1 MQYYLAPMEGITT
14 YIYRRLFAKYFG
26 GIDKYY
32 TPFLASMRLN
42 NRERNE
48 VLPEH
53 NEGLRLI
60 PQVLTNR
67 ADEFVEIARALKE
80 YGYGE
85 VNLNLG
91 CPSGTVVSK
100 HRGAGL
106 LAVPDE
112 LDAFLQ
118 EIFEKSPI
126 AISIKTRVG
135 ISEEREW
142 ERILA
147 VYSKYPIRELIVH
160 TRLQKD
166 FYRVPARPH
175 MFLQAKEKLS
185 VPLCYNGDITS
196 PDALRKLSVPL
207 CCNGDTTS
215 PDALR
220 HVQELVPSVMLGRGL
235 IADPNLIRRLLGLP
249 CADKE
254 TIGAFTAELLSDY
267 STKMSGGER
276 VTLYK
281 MKEIW
286 VYLGESFTSPE
297 RYLKRIRKANRIAD
311 YEQAVRDLLR
321 DQELKENIE

>member
-1 MQYYLAPMEGITT
+1 MQYDLAPMEGVTT

-32 TPFLASMRLN
+32 TPFLASMHLSS
-42 NRERNE
+42 RERNE

-53 NEGLRLI
+53 NEGIRLV
-60 PQVLTNR
+60 PQILTNR
-67 ADEFVEIARALKE
+67 ADEFVEIARSLQE
-80 YGYGE
+80 YGYEE

-100 HRGAGL
+100 HRGAGF

-126 AISIKTRVG
+126 AISVKTRIG
-135 ISEEREW
+135 ISEEQEW

-147 VYSKYPIRELIVH
+147 VYAKYPIRELIVH

-166 FYRVPARPH
+166 FYKAPARPH
-175 MFLQAKEKLS
+175 TFLQAQEKLC

-196 PDALRKLSVPL
+196 PDALR
-207 CCNGDTTS
+207 
-215 PDALR
+215 R
-220 HVQELVPSVMLGRGL
+220 VQELVPGIDCVMLGRGL

-254 TIGAFTAELLSDY
+254 TIGAFAEELLSDY

-281 MKEIW
+281 LKEIW

-297 RYLKRIRKANRIAD
+297 RYLKRIKKANRIAD
-311 YEQAVRDLLR
+311 YEQAVRELLR
-321 DQELKENIE
+321 EQELKESRS